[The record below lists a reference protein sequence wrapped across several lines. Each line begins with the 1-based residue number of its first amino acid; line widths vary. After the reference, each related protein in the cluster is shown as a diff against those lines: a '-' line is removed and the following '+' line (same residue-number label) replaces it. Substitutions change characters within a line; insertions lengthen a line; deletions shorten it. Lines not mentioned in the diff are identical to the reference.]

1 MCFKC
6 LSFESLKTR
15 ASFVL
20 TSVMTTK
27 SMMTKSELS
36 NNNNEESN
44 KNENQDFKDIV
55 IDDVKG
61 KEDLEMNQ
69 LANGQLEKSLE
80 KKQSTQ
86 SNSPVN
92 HGFNKYV
99 KFIPLIIPILSI
111 FTFIMA

>member
-1 MCFKC
+1 
-6 LSFESLKTR
+6 
-15 ASFVL
+15 
-20 TSVMTTK
+20 
-27 SMMTKSELS
+27 MMTKSELS

-80 KKQSTQ
+80 KEQSTQ

-92 HGFNKYV
+92 HGLNKYV

-111 FTFIMA
+111 LTFIMV

>member
-1 MCFKC
+1 MYFKC

-15 ASFVL
+15 VSFVL

-44 KNENQDFKDIV
+44 NSENQDFKDIV

-69 LANGQLEKSLE
+69 LANGQLEKSLDKE
-80 KKQSTQ
+80 QSTQ
-86 SNSPVN
+86 SNGPVN
-92 HGFNKYV
+92 HRFNKFV
-99 KFIPLIIPILSI
+99 KFIPLIVPILSTL
-111 FTFIMA
+111 TFIMV